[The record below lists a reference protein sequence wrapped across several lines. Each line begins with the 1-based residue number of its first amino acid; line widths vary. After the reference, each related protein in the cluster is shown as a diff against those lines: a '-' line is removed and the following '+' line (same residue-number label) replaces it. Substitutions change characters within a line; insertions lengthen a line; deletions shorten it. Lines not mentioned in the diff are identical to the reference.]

1 VRQLTGGNSKVNELV
16 QKLDE
21 LVDNET
27 AMMQAETM
35 TGVVHLK
42 AFSLKIQDLTLEL
55 GGTMSKLQ
63 SDSVDLGFRVTL
75 VQQSQSRTEE
85 NTIDIKKVQTQQNSK
100 LDQILQLQ
108 LQRTANTG
116 SGKQQNENQE
126 TKTSVSE
133 EFKRWKKLAAAL
145 GVEGARESNKA
156 FYERIRNER
165 VKGTT
170 EWILEDTA
178 VQSWFQGGN
187 PFVVVSGNTGNGKT
201 FIASR
206 IVEELIANKPNT
218 GNLDKAVSKRPWREE
233 QCRFR
238 LEVYGL
244 RHCCL

>member
-85 NTIDIKKVQTQQNSK
+85 NTIDIRFSSSNSSVQPTLEAENNRMKTRRRKHRSQKSSNDGRNLQQLLGLKVQEN
-100 LDQILQLQ
+100 
-108 LQRTANTG
+108 RTKHST
-116 SGKQQNENQE
+116 SGYG
-126 TKTSVSE
+126 TSV
-133 EFKRWKKLAAAL
+133 
-145 GVEGARESNKA
+145 
-156 FYERIRNER
+156 
-165 VKGTT
+165 
-170 EWILEDTA
+170 
-178 VQSWFQGGN
+178 
-187 PFVVVSGNTGNGKT
+187 
-201 FIASR
+201 
-206 IVEELIANKPNT
+206 
-218 GNLDKAVSKRPWREE
+218 
-233 QCRFR
+233 
-238 LEVYGL
+238 
-244 RHCCL
+244 